1 MLLRKNTPKPM
12 PVTPSRQ
19 PARLQTVRGASIH
32 ARALPVWVG
41 LLCLVLGV
49 LATGARAQTPVPAA
63 AAAVS
68 ALPAK
73 TVVAQAVFSSPVWTE
88 LSPVEREILKPLAPT
103 WNTLSQTHKRKWLQM
118 TKSYP
123 ALSTEEQVK
132 MQGRMKEWV
141 ALSPQQRAQARLN
154 FAKTK
159 ELSKELTAE
168 EKQAKWQAY
177 QALSDEEKRKLAA
190 KAPPKPAGAAPAAK
204 PVAVQKLAT
213 VPSRADKPKA
223 KPATKIAVTPPPA
236 GQPDLLSATTP
247 VAAPGA
253 APEKP

>member
-1 MLLRKNTPKPM
+1 ML
-12 PVTPSRQ
+12 
-19 PARLQTVRGASIH
+19 PAWA
-32 ARALPVWVG
+32 G
-41 LLCLVLGV
+41 LTCLVLGA
-49 LATGARAQTPVPAA
+49 LATGANAQTPAPVAA
-63 AAAVS
+63 P

-73 TVVAQAVFSSPVWTE
+73 TVVAQATFSSPLWTE
-88 LSPVEREILKPLAPT
+88 LSAVEREILQPLAPT
-103 WNTLSQTHKRKWLQM
+103 WNKLSQTHKRKWLQM

-177 QALSDEEKRKLAA
+177 QALSEEEKRKLAA

-204 PVAVQKLAT
+204 PVAAQKLAT
-213 VPSRADKPKA
+213 VPSRADKPKG
-223 KPATKIAVTPPPA
+223 KPATKITATPPVA
-236 GQPDLLSATTP
+236 GQPDLLSATVP
-247 VAAPGA
+247 AAAPGGMSPA
-253 APEKP
+253 KP

>member
-1 MLLRKNTPKPM
+1 MIHT
-12 PVTPSRQ
+12 
-19 PARLQTVRGASIH
+19 RLTW
-32 ARALPVWVG
+32 ALPGWVG
-41 LLCLVLGV
+41 LLCLVFGA
-49 LATGARAQTPVPAA
+49 LATGARAQTPAPAA
-63 AAAVS
+63 APAP
-68 ALPAK
+68 PAK
-73 TVVAQAVFSSPVWTE
+73 TVVAQAAFSSPVWTE
-88 LSPVEREILKPLAPT
+88 LSPVEREILKPLAST

-168 EKQAKWQAY
+168 ERQAKWQAY

-204 PVAVQKLAT
+204 PVAAQKLAT
-213 VPSRADKPKA
+213 VPSRADKQKA
-223 KPATKIAVTPPPA
+223 KPATKITVTPPPA
-236 GQPDLLSATTP
+236 GQPDLLSATAPAATP
-247 VAAPGA
+247 GVVPA
-253 APEKP
+253 KP

>member
-1 MLLRKNTPKPM
+1 M
-12 PVTPSRQ
+12 PVNLSRQ
-19 PARLQTVRGASIH
+19 PARLQTVRGVSIH
-32 ARALPVWVG
+32 AQALPARVG
-41 LLCLVLGV
+41 LLCLFLGT
-49 LATGARAQTPVPAA
+49 LAMGARAQTPVPAA
-63 AAAVS
+63 AA
-68 ALPAK
+68 LPAR
-73 TVVAQAVFSSPVWTE
+73 TVVAQVAFSSPLWTE
-88 LSPVEREILKPLAPT
+88 LSPVEREILKPLAST

-190 KAPPKPAGAAPAAK
+190 KAPPKPAGAAPIAK
-204 PVAVQKLAT
+204 PVAAQKLAT
-213 VPSRADKPKA
+213 VPSRADKPKGT
-223 KPATKIAVTPPPA
+223 PATKIAVTPPPA
-236 GQPDLLSATTP
+236 GQPDVLSATAP
-247 VAAPGA
+247 AAAPGVVPA
-253 APEKP
+253 KP

>member
-1 MLLRKNTPKPM
+1 M
-12 PVTPSRQ
+12 PRTLSRH
-19 PARLQTVRGASIH
+19 PARLSH
-32 ARALPVWVG
+32 AGDTLIPARPTWALPGWVG
-41 LLCLVLGV
+41 LICLFLGV
-49 LATGARAQTPVPAA
+49 WATDARAQTPAPAA
-63 AAAVS
+63 AP

-73 TVVAQAVFSSPVWTE
+73 TVVAQAAFSSPLWTE

-141 ALSPQQRAQARLN
+141 ALTPQQRAQARLN

-159 ELSKELTAE
+159 ELSKELTPE

-204 PVAVQKLAT
+204 PVAAQKLAT
-213 VPSRADKPKA
+213 VPSRADKPKG

-236 GQPDLLSATTP
+236 GQPDVLSATAPAATP
-247 VAAPGA
+247 GVAPA
-253 APEKP
+253 KP

>member
-1 MLLRKNTPKPM
+1 M
-12 PVTPSRQ
+12 PVTLSR
-19 PARLQTVRGASIH
+19 PLARLQTVRGTLIH
-32 ARALPVWVG
+32 ARLSQALPGWVG
-41 LLCLVLGV
+41 LLCLFLGA
-49 LATGARAQTPVPAA
+49 LATGAHAQTPVSAA
-63 AAAVS
+63 APAR
-68 ALPAK
+68 PAK
-73 TVVAQAVFSSPVWTE
+73 TVIAQAAFSSPIWTE
-88 LSPVEREILKPLAPT
+88 LSPVEREILKPLAST
-103 WNTLSQTHKRKWLQM
+103 WNTLSQTQKRKWLQM

-132 MQGRMKEWV
+132 MQGRMKAWV
-141 ALSPQQRAQARLN
+141 ALSPQQRTQARLN

-177 QALSDEEKRKLAA
+177 QALSAEEKRKLAA

-204 PVAVQKLAT
+204 PVAAQKLAT

-223 KPATKIAVTPPPA
+223 KPATKIVVTPPPA
-236 GQPDLLSATTP
+236 GQPDLLSATAPPAT
-247 VAAPGA
+247 PGA

>member
-32 ARALPVWVG
+32 AQALPVWVG

-49 LATGARAQTPVPAA
+49 LATGARAQPPVPAA

-73 TVVAQAVFSSPVWTE
+73 TVVAQAAFSSPLWTE

-177 QALSDEEKRKLAA
+177 QALSNEEKRKLAA

-204 PVAVQKLAT
+204 PVAAQKLAT
-213 VPSRADKPKA
+213 VPSRADKPKGN
-223 KPATKIAVTPPPA
+223 PAAKIAVTPPPA
-236 GQPDLLSATTP
+236 GQPDLLSATAPAT
-247 VAAPGA
+247 APGVVPA
-253 APEKP
+253 KP

>member
-1 MLLRKNTPKPM
+1 M
-12 PVTPSRQ
+12 PLILSRQ
-19 PARLQTVRGASIH
+19 PARLPSAGDTLIF
-32 ARALPVWVG
+32 ARPTWALPGWVG
-41 LLCLVLGV
+41 LFCLFLGV
-49 LATGARAQTPVPAA
+49 WATDARAQTPVPAA
-63 AAAVS
+63 AP

-73 TVVAQAVFSSPVWTE
+73 TVVAQTAFSSPLWTE

-141 ALSPQQRAQARLN
+141 ALTPQQRAQARLN

-159 ELSKELTAE
+159 ELSKELTPE

-204 PVAVQKLAT
+204 PVAAQKLAT
-213 VPSRADKPKA
+213 VPSRADKPKG

-236 GQPDLLSATTP
+236 GQPDVLSATAPAATP
-247 VAAPGA
+247 GVAPA
-253 APEKP
+253 KP

>member
-32 ARALPVWVG
+32 AQALPVWVG

-49 LATGARAQTPVPAA
+49 LATGARAQPPVPAA

-73 TVVAQAVFSSPVWTE
+73 TVVAQAAFSSPLWTE

-236 GQPDLLSATTP
+236 GQPDLLSATAP
-247 VAAPGA
+247 VATPGA